1 MRKVVT
7 GDLQAVTTVR
17 TEDEIGTIAEAFNF
31 MVRRVR
37 ELLDEVRQE
46 QNRKRE
52 YELALIS
59 AQIKPH
65 FLYNTLIPFMHSMS

>member
-1 MRKVVT
+1 MRQVVS
-7 GDLQAVTTVR
+7 GDLRPVAAAKTG
-17 TEDEIGTIAEAFNF
+17 DEIGTIAEAFNF
-31 MVRRVR
+31 MVGRVG
-37 ELLDEVRQE
+37 ELLDKVTEE

-65 FLYNTLIPFMHSMS
+65 FYTIRWIQSMC